1 MDRARPHLGRNALAG
16 VCKPL
21 IGTKHDLARSLDAS
35 CPDGFRLLETVAE
48 PRHVGGQIFE
58 GLDTCV
64 HSGSTAQGMFSHG
77 VGDNLCELQ
86 VRESCNSLPDRDKNA
101 NVVGLQVRKS

>member
-1 MDRARPHLGRNALAG
+1 VSASHF
-16 VCKPL
+16 
-21 IGTKHDLARSLDAS
+21 IGTKHDLAHSPDAT

-64 HSGSTAQGMFSHG
+64 HSGSTAQGMFSQG
-77 VGDNLCELQ
+77 VGENLCELQ
-86 VRESCNSLPDRDKNA
+86 VRESCYSLPARPENA
-101 NVVGLQVRKS
+101 NFVGLQVRKS